1 MDRASSPHSRLVGGD
16 SLSHPRC
23 PQSLATNWQGQIDV
37 FWQLRR
43 QLQLHCRHWR
53 QHEHWHFWHLP
64 PNNSFKPNLLR
75 STKAMAERA
84 CHGFGST
91 TQVGLTQ
98 ALGGAR
104 QRSSQRGDR
113 PPSAIATCTPCRPHT
128 PCSLKAA
135 ALRLWTNSLVKNS
148 RAHRTRS
155 VQLAQVWLPCP
166 EILGPVSKSS
176 LVSRLTIRS
185 SRVRFAA
192 SSRCG
197 KLVHL
202 AAAATLLGLAQ
213 ALGATR
219 QHGSFSSDRPC
230 SSRNCSSGLLS
241 WHG

>member
-1 MDRASSPHSRLVGGD
+1 MPPGLPTPLRATGFGFTLARITVRPSRTRFAGRLNSGVRRQTNQRRNCDKSLAHTHRIPRHLAGDRRHDILCCHLLGWPARRRPTSMDRASSPHSRLVGGD

-98 ALGGAR
+98 ALCVGRCVGVVDFGDSATYVAPL
-104 QRSSQRGDR
+104 SS
-113 PPSAIATCTPCRPHT
+113 
-128 PCSLKAA
+128 
-135 ALRLWTNSLVKNS
+135 AL
-148 RAHRTRS
+148 
-155 VQLAQVWLPCP
+155 
-166 EILGPVSKSS
+166 IGY
-176 LVSRLTIRS
+176 
-185 SRVRFAA
+185 
-192 SSRCG
+192 
-197 KLVHL
+197 
-202 AAAATLLGLAQ
+202 
-213 ALGATR
+213 
-219 QHGSFSSDRPC
+219 
-230 SSRNCSSGLLS
+230 
-241 WHG
+241 

>member
-1 MDRASSPHSRLVGGD
+1 MASWLTDWRRSRLRSLLASTCSVLAEASSVPPAPPDPLRVAGFGFTLARITSRPSRTRFAGRLNSGVRRQTNQRRNCDKSLAHTHRIPRHLAGDRRHDILCCHLLGWPARRRPTSMDRASSPHSRLVGGD

-98 ALGGAR
+98 ALYR
-104 QRSSQRGDR
+104 QPAG
-113 PPSAIATCTPCRPHT
+113 
-128 PCSLKAA
+128 
-135 ALRLWTNSLVKNS
+135 
-148 RAHRTRS
+148 
-155 VQLAQVWLPCP
+155 
-166 EILGPVSKSS
+166 
-176 LVSRLTIRS
+176 
-185 SRVRFAA
+185 
-192 SSRCG
+192 
-197 KLVHL
+197 
-202 AAAATLLGLAQ
+202 
-213 ALGATR
+213 
-219 QHGSFSSDRPC
+219 
-230 SSRNCSSGLLS
+230 
-241 WHG
+241 

>member
-1 MDRASSPHSRLVGGD
+1 MLGAAHTPLNSGVRRQTNQRRNCDKSLAHTHRIPRHLAGDRRHDILCCHLLGWPARRRPTSMDRASSPHSRLVGGD

-98 ALGGAR
+98 ALGCAR
-104 QRSSQRGDR
+104 EFDRFSATETSQL
-113 PPSAIATCTPCRPHT
+113 PF
-128 PCSLKAA
+128 CSFA
-135 ALRLWTNSLVKNS
+135 RS
-148 RAHRTRS
+148 RAAFD
-155 VQLAQVWLPCP
+155 L
-166 EILGPVSKSS
+166 
-176 LVSRLTIRS
+176 
-185 SRVRFAA
+185 SRVAPKQSDLLIRLRSYPNRRRVGPRAFFSLRSAA
-192 SSRCG
+192 CG
-197 KLVHL
+197 LD
-202 AAAATLLGLAQ
+202 TG
-213 ALGATR
+213 
-219 QHGSFSSDRPC
+219 
-230 SSRNCSSGLLS
+230 
-241 WHG
+241 

>member
-1 MDRASSPHSRLVGGD
+1 MGSHTTATHS
-16 SLSHPRC
+16 
-23 PQSLATNWQGQIDV
+23 
-37 FWQLRR
+37 
-43 QLQLHCRHWR
+43 
-53 QHEHWHFWHLP
+53 
-64 PNNSFKPNLLR
+64 
-75 STKAMAERA
+75 
-84 CHGFGST
+84 
-91 TQVGLTQ
+91 
-98 ALGGAR
+98 
-104 QRSSQRGDR
+104 
-113 PPSAIATCTPCRPHT
+113 PCRPHT

-213 ALGATR
+213 ALAGARSGFTR
-219 QHGSFSSDRPC
+219 L
-230 SSRNCSSGLLS
+230 SSRVKSHDSPASRSPGKNQRPVARAACRPGPSARMGRLWLQPHKEHIKAGHPANISFKPSPLRGLEPNRTAT
-241 WHG
+241 GGPA

>member
-98 ALGGAR
+98 ALACFLFLLI
-104 QRSSQRGDR
+104 SAHEYS
-113 PPSAIATCTPCRPHT
+113 SAIY
-128 PCSLKAA
+128 
-135 ALRLWTNSLVKNS
+135 LRKRLSAGCLAFA
-148 RAHRTRS
+148 RAS
-155 VQLAQVWLPCP
+155 PAWVV
-166 EILGPVSKSS
+166 PVSS
-176 LVSRLTIRS
+176 L
-185 SRVRFAA
+185 F
-192 SSRCG
+192 
-197 KLVHL
+197 
-202 AAAATLLGLAQ
+202 GL
-213 ALGATR
+213 
-219 QHGSFSSDRPC
+219 
-230 SSRNCSSGLLS
+230 
-241 WHG
+241 

>member
-1 MDRASSPHSRLVGGD
+1 MGCPSFKHFWPLALVQQAQAAIVLQALCRLGGAALFRSCCPSPSSGYPFWLLALTFRSSRPAFCGRLTSPVRRQTNQRRNCDKSLAHTHRIPRHLAGDRRHDILCCHLLGWPARRRPTSMDRASSPHSRLVGGD

-98 ALGGAR
+98 ALCVG
-104 QRSSQRGDR
+104 
-113 PPSAIATCTPCRPHT
+113 
-128 PCSLKAA
+128 
-135 ALRLWTNSLVKNS
+135 
-148 RAHRTRS
+148 RS
-155 VQLAQVWLPCP
+155 VGVVGFGDATT
-166 EILGPVSKSS
+166 S
-176 LVSRLTIRS
+176 
-185 SRVRFAA
+185 AA
-192 SSRCG
+192 
-197 KLVHL
+197 
-202 AAAATLLGLAQ
+202 
-213 ALGATR
+213 
-219 QHGSFSSDRPC
+219 
-230 SSRNCSSGLLS
+230 
-241 WHG
+241 

>member
-98 ALGGAR
+98 ALGC
-104 QRSSQRGDR
+104 
-113 PPSAIATCTPCRPHT
+113 SADYPGL
-128 PCSLKAA
+128 SLKAWTY
-135 ALRLWTNSLVKNS
+135 ALRKCP
-148 RAHRTRS
+148 TRLS
-155 VQLAQVWLPCP
+155 GKQQSTDCEAICY
-166 EILGPVSKSS
+166 KSGAPH
-176 LVSRLTIRS
+176 
-185 SRVRFAA
+185 AA
-192 SSRCG
+192 
-197 KLVHL
+197 K
-202 AAAATLLGLAQ
+202 Q
-213 ALGATR
+213 A
-219 QHGSFSSDRPC
+219 
-230 SSRNCSSGLLS
+230 
-241 WHG
+241 

>member
-1 MDRASSPHSRLVGGD
+1 MRLSRCRSRQRRNFCLVARQHRQPRPRPYTRCLAVFFHEPRCPTRRSTGLPASCACRFPPPSAPAAGYLYVRRQTNQRRNCDKSLAHTHRIPRHLAGDRRHDILCCHLLGWPARRRPTSMDRASSPHSRLVGGD

-98 ALGGAR
+98 ALGVTTKR
-104 QRSSQRGDR
+104 L
-113 PPSAIATCTPCRPHT
+113 SA
-128 PCSLKAA
+128 
-135 ALRLWTNSLVKNS
+135 
-148 RAHRTRS
+148 
-155 VQLAQVWLPCP
+155 LPN
-166 EILGPVSKSS
+166 
-176 LVSRLTIRS
+176 R
-185 SRVRFAA
+185 
-192 SSRCG
+192 
-197 KLVHL
+197 
-202 AAAATLLGLAQ
+202 
-213 ALGATR
+213 
-219 QHGSFSSDRPC
+219 
-230 SSRNCSSGLLS
+230 
-241 WHG
+241 